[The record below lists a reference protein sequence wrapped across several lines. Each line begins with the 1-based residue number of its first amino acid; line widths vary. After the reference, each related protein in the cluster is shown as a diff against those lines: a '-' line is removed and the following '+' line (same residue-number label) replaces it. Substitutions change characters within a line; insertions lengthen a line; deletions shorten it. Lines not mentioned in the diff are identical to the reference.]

1 MHNTYTF
8 AESHLIIEKSGHF
21 LKCLLFVLC
30 HFEPLPDIP
39 VKVGYSQYVLLY
51 NSARSPTSWIPA
63 LACLRR
69 DVILP
74 QTTILL
80 PTHAE
85 NTNYPFI
92 NKVARL

>member
-8 AESHLIIEKSGHF
+8 AESHLIIDKSRHF
-21 LKCLLFVLC
+21 LKCLLLILC

-39 VKVGYSQYVLLY
+39 VKVGYSQRVLL
-51 NSARSPTSWIPA
+51 NRSARAPTLWIPD

-74 QTTILL
+74 QVTILL

-92 NKVARL
+92 NKVARP